1 MKIGGSERFERT
13 FSGWEKEDRRIFMFR
28 WTLWSRN
35 PGMPPHTGV
44 FRGNDSCANVIRI
57 DVLARQQRS
66 VSNLPSRRKVAQ
78 RNIGFARGRGS
89 SRYTNVHTEGSS
101 SIGATNWKRASFSHP
116 SPLRVFFT
124 CATTLLF
131 QARQL
136 RADRFCFVCLEISR

>member
-1 MKIGGSERFERT
+1 
-13 FSGWEKEDRRIFMFR
+13 
-28 WTLWSRN
+28 
-35 PGMPPHTGV
+35 MPPHTGV

-116 SPLRVFFT
+116 PPPPSVYFSP
-124 CATTLLF
+124 
-131 QARQL
+131 ARPP
-136 RADRFCFVCLEISR
+136 FCSRPGNYARTGFVSSASKFLDKIPVPL